1 MRWLTPGIGRRGQ
14 DVTRSVQQ
22 TPGCVTR
29 FRPGRELAYVIPNGK
44 LMKSRWLWS
53 GSVGGHGEEPQGV
66 LGLAAF

>member
-1 MRWLTPGIGRRGQ
+1 MVDAGHRTPGSRCHPI
-14 DVTRSVQQ
+14 VQQ